1 MNINSFK
8 HQMFD
13 GGDCYINYIS
23 PVSKKFKYHIATL
36 DFSSATSRY
45 IYDKWEQSRLK
56 NQVLPA
62 EQVPVFC
69 YDLDEFKIIDTTLVT
84 SILPLNKVV
93 RQPLDNQ
100 ANP

>member
-1 MNINSFK
+1 MNLNSFK
-8 HQMFD
+8 HQMLD

-23 PVSKKFKYHIATL
+23 PVSKKFKYHIGTL
-36 DFSSATSRY
+36 DFSSATSAY
-45 IYDKWEQSRLK
+45 IHAKWNYSKLK
-56 NQVLPA
+56 TQTLPP

-69 YDLDEFKIIDTTLVT
+69 YDLDEFKVIDTTLVT

-100 ANP
+100 VTS